1 MCHNFKDA
9 PNPICDC
16 GPETETTD
24 YVFLCGLF
32 SAEIRQ
38 QLLNSLFKIDVSL
51 KNLNDEMLSDS
62 LLFGS
67 DKEILVLTINFL
79 KATKPFKIP
88 LFFERWY
95 HFVIIFLI
103 SHLFCKHD
111 VVTLVAP
118 YQIPQISGQSNRRT
132 SP

>member
-88 LFFERWY
+88 LFFER
-95 HFVIIFLI
+95 
-103 SHLFCKHD
+103 
-111 VVTLVAP
+111 
-118 YQIPQISGQSNRRT
+118 
-132 SP
+132 